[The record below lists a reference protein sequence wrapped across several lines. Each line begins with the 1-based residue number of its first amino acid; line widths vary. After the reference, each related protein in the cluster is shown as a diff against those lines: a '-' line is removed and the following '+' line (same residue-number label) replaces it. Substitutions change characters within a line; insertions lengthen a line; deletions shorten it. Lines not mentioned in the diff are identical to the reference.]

1 MSVDLQPGQRPRR
14 GLRTRSS
21 RPWARAG
28 DFASSPFPTAF
39 RSLVWRVSEAAP
51 ILQMPDKKA
60 RGSFATQADWSREL
74 SPSAGCWDPPAGRVE
89 AGVGPQASAKRGEAA
104 PPRHAE
110 LDLTAAGG
118 VWGWAMQWGPGRV
131 RPGEGGGRERQELWG
146 WPLASRKRE

>member
-1 MSVDLQPGQRPRR
+1 MYRICRPGEGGRDGGHQQF
-14 GLRTRSS
+14 TIVV
-21 RPWARAG
+21 
-28 DFASSPFPTAF
+28 AF
-39 RSLVWRVSEAAP
+39 DLVWRVSEAAP

-110 LDLTAAGG
+110 FDLTAAGG

-131 RPGEGGGRERQELWG
+131 RPGEGGGREKIGR
-146 WPLASRKRE
+146 AHV